1 MHKMA
6 RVPVFALLALALLI
20 VASCAS
26 PPSETD
32 NRNAPAAAPG
42 APPAAP
48 PAPAAPPP
56 PAPSAPTTESEA
68 TATGGIKVESTPAGA
83 EVLLITEAIGGAG
96 PPEPRGTTP
105 TTITD
110 LAPGTYTVHLEKSGY
125 KFFQKSIQVKPGKI
139 STVAAT
145 LKK

>member
-1 MHKMA
+1 MA
-6 RVPVFALLALALLI
+6 RVPVLALIALTLLI

-32 NRNAPAAAPG
+32 NRNMPATGAGSPPAAA
-42 APPAAP
+42 

-56 PAPSAPTTESEA
+56 PAPATENEA
-68 TATGGIKVESTPAGA
+68 TATGSIKVESTPAGA
-83 EVLLITEAIGGAG
+83 EVLLIMEAVGGAG

-110 LAPGTYTVHLEKSGY
+110 LAPGTYTVHLEKPGY
-125 KFFQKSIQVKPGKI
+125 KFFQKGVQVKPGKT
-139 STVAAT
+139 STVTAT
-145 LKK
+145 LKR